1 MRVSPVTIL
10 AVFIIGFFAGYL
22 VFNSTAP
29 QPLTATKTV
38 TTATTIRETST
49 TTIFS
54 TQTTTITLSHRV
66 GGKPVDLVA
75 TVYRIVDG
83 DTFDAFP
90 SGRVRLADINTPER
104 NEPGYNEAKEALR
117 RLVEG
122 KKVFLDVDNVNVM
135 DSYQRLVAVVYVQH
149 NSTHVLNVNL
159 WLVTNGYAAF
169 RDFNNEFNPATW
181 NLYTPFS

>member
-10 AVFIIGFFAGYL
+10 AVFIIGFFTGYL
-22 VFNSTAP
+22 VYSSTAP
-29 QPLTATKTV
+29 PPLTITKT
-38 TTATTIRETST
+38 TTAATTIRQTFT
-49 TTIFS
+49 TTILS
-54 TQTTTITLSHRV
+54 TQTTTITSSYKV
-66 GGKPVDLVA
+66 DGKPVDLVA

-135 DSYQRLVAVVYVQH
+135 DSYQRLVAVVYVKH

-159 WLVTNGYAAF
+159 WLVTNGYAMF
-169 RDFNNEFNPATW
+169 RDFNNEFNPYTW
-181 NLYTPFS
+181 SLYLPFS